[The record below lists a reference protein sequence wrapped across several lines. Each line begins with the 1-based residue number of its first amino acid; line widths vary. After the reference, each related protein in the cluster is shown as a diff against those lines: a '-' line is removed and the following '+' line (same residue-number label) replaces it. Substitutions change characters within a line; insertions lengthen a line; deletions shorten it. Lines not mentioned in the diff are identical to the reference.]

1 MYSYMLKHTTAIPY
15 RRIPLYILFPINLN
29 MDTQTFSVKIT
40 SIGATLV
47 MALAMLA
54 STMTKWLFA
63 FGHPKHR
70 NTDEV
75 TLLQHKMSI

>member
-1 MYSYMLKHTTAIPY
+1 
-15 RRIPLYILFPINLN
+15 